1 MIAYI
6 ARRLI
11 QAVPLLLIITFI
23 GFVLVQATGDP
34 LAAFTVDASLTAED
48 MARLR
53 RHYGLDQPIPIQYL
67 NWLKN
72 MLTGDWGTSYYT
84 RENVFDMVLE
94 RLPNTLLL
102 VAISY
107 TAVLAIGLVLGVVSA
122 VRQYSVLD
130 HVVTGLSFVGIAMP
144 TFWLGLMLIVVFAV
158 RFKLLG
164 LPYFPVGGMYD
175 QRLGSSIGQ
184 VLWHAILPSVTLS
197 VVIAARYVRY
207 VRAAVI
213 EQIHLDYIRTA
224 RAKGLGERLI
234 IARHALKNALLPLI
248 TLVALDIPDLLSG
261 AIVTES
267 IFAWPGMG
275 RLFWSA
281 AERTDIPVLMAVMLL
296 VAALNVLC
304 SLIADICYALVDPR
318 IKYS

>member
-1 MIAYI
+1 
-6 ARRLI
+6 
-11 QAVPLLLIITFI
+11 
-23 GFVLVQATGDP
+23 
-34 LAAFTVDASLTAED
+34 
-48 MARLR
+48 
-53 RHYGLDQPIPIQYL
+53 
-67 NWLKN
+67 

-94 RLPNTLLL
+94 RLPNTLVL
-102 VAISY
+102 VGISY
-107 TAVLAIGLVLGVVSA
+107 SVVLVFGLLFGILSAI
-122 VRQYSVLD
+122 RQYSVLD
-130 HVVTGLSFVGIAMP
+130 HIVTGLSFVGIAIP

-164 LPYFPVGGMYD
+164 LPYLPVGGMYD
-175 QRLGSSIGQ
+175 ERLGSSVGQ
-184 VLWHAILPSVTLS
+184 VLWHAVLPSTTLA
-197 VVIAARYVRY
+197 VVIAARYIRY
-207 VRAAVI
+207 VRSTVI

-224 RAKGLGERLI
+224 RAKGLAERVVL
-234 IARHALKNALLPLI
+234 ARHALKNALLPLI

-261 AIVTES
+261 AIVTET

-296 VAALNVLC
+296 VGALNVLF

-318 IKYS
+318 IKYA